1 MSVKT
6 CLDMATHY
14 TFLEEDTNLD
24 RVAFG
29 EGKQMSGE
37 QDWKRNFSLPFYIF
51 QILYYANNLSKK

>member
-1 MSVKT
+1 
-6 CLDMATHY
+6 MATHY